1 MWFHPF
7 CIGFAETK
15 YYGFL
20 TTYDNKYIDVR
31 ADSGCFFCPMCYEGE
46 NAQKMRLFTEEE
58 VIATGAAKV
67 AHYHEND
74 VLSAMDVEET
84 PIASEP
90 KMEEGTVE
98 TLVDSEPK
106 PEEGAVETK
115 GIQRE
120 PSEELFEREEK
131 RPRLE

>member
-1 MWFHPF
+1 
-7 CIGFAETK
+7 
-15 YYGFL
+15 
-20 TTYDNKYIDVR
+20 
-31 ADSGCFFCPMCYEGE
+31 MCYEGE

-84 PIASEP
+84 
-90 KMEEGTVE
+90 
-98 TLVDSEPK
+98 LVDSEPK